1 MTSKQ
6 CTVVLNEFPVAK
18 YTQYRA
24 EGTRD
29 AVEAEGLDIHNQR
42 FGLKLCALKDAASL
56 SLGYIV
62 QKLFLCCLDH
72 PCSLLSVG
80 CSHSTNDRTQ

>member
-6 CTVVLNEFPVAK
+6 CTVVLNEVPVAK
-18 YTQYRA
+18 YSQYRA

-42 FGLKLCALKDAASL
+42 FGLRHCALKDAASL
-56 SLGYIV
+56 VWAVLCKSCSCVALTILEEEEGFY
-62 QKLFLCCLDH
+62 KLILQ
-72 PCSLLSVG
+72 PSAS
-80 CSHSTNDRTQ
+80 